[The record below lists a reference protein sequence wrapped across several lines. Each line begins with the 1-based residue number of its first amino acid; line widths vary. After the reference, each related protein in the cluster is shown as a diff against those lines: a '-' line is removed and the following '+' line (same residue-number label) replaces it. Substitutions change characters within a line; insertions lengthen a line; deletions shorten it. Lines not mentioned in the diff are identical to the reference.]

1 MINNK
6 NMKLPK
12 TLMTFV
18 LMAGIVSHVCASEYT
33 VTSPDGKLSV
43 TISDDKGMLT
53 YKAIYNNN
61 IMLLPSRLG
70 LSADFADMTSGMSIT
85 GVKRDVIDTCYTIT
99 RAKKSGTDYHANCI
113 DLSCKGN
120 GNYTFTLTFRVS
132 DNDIAFRY
140 YIPEQHD
147 GTRRARIMD
156 EQTCFMLP
164 KNTTTFLTPQSPP
177 NTGWESTK
185 PSYEEEYLTDMPMD
199 ETSRYNVGYT
209 FPCLFRIGDK
219 GWILI
224 SETGTTGNYCGCRLS
239 DYDYTNG
246 YKVDFPQKGE
256 NNGNG
261 SVQPAFGLPESTP
274 WRTITIGSSLKPIV
288 ETMAPYNNVEQVY
301 KAKKEYKTGHYSWSW
316 LIWQD
321 ASCNYSDQIEFIDL
335 ASELGLEY
343 TLIDANWDTE
353 IGRENIARL
362 SEYAK
367 SKNVGLFLWY
377 NSNGAANNPPQT
389 PRNIM
394 NNTVRR
400 KKEME
405 WLERIGV
412 KGIKVDFFG
421 GDKQETMK
429 LYEDILSDANDH
441 GLMVIFHGC
450 TIPRGWE
457 RMYPNYMGSEA
468 CLASENVFFQ
478 EKHSVSEAFEMTVHP
493 YCRNAIGSFDWGG
506 VILNKYMSHD
516 NNSRHQRYTSDTFE
530 IATAITNQ
538 SGINCIAVTPNI
550 MENIPQFEK
559 EIIRKLPSSW
569 DETQFID
576 GFPGKYA
583 VIARRYADKW
593 YIAGINGTE
602 KPMILDI
609 CLPMF
614 SGKRVCCMI
623 DRKLKRGQT
632 IPDAEMKN
640 ITIANDGKIR
650 MALQGRGGFI
660 IMQ

>member
-1 MINNK
+1 MLFILTAVI
-6 NMKLPK
+6 MYH
-12 TLMTFV
+12 
-18 LMAGIVSHVCASEYT
+18 AGASEYT
-33 VTSPDGKLSV
+33 VASPDGELSV
-43 TISDDKGMLT
+43 TISDDRGILT
-53 YKAIYNNN
+53 YKVIYNNN

-70 LSADFADMTSGMSIT
+70 LSTDFADMTSGISIT
-85 GVKRDVIDTCYTIT
+85 GVKRKSINTSYTVT
-99 RAKKSGTDYHANCI
+99 RAKRLKTDYNANCI

-120 GNYTFTLTFRVS
+120 DYYTFTLTFCVS

-147 GTRRARIMD
+147 STRTARIMD
-156 EQTCFMLP
+156 EHTFFMLP
-164 KNTTTFLTPQSPP
+164 QHTRTFLTPQAPP
-177 NTGWESTK
+177 NTGWEATK
-185 PSYEEEYLTDMPMD
+185 PSYEEDYQTDMPMD
-199 ETSRYNVGYT
+199 EQSRYNVGYT
-209 FPCLFRIGDK
+209 FPCLFRTEDK

-224 SETGTTGNYCGCRLS
+224 SETGTTGDYCGCRLS

-246 YKVDFPQKGE
+246 YKVEFPQKGE
-256 NNGNG
+256 NNGSG
-261 SVQPAFGLPESTP
+261 SVQPAFGLPRSTP
-274 WRTITIGSSLKPIV
+274 WRTITIGNSLKPIV
-288 ETMAPYNNVEQVY
+288 ETMAPYNNVEQLY
-301 KAKKEYKTGHYSWSW
+301 TPKKEYKTGHYSWSW

-321 ASCNYSDQIEFIDL
+321 ASCNYPNQIEFIDL
-335 ASELGLEY
+335 ASELGMEY
-343 TLIDANWDTE
+343 TLIDANWDE
-353 IGRENIARL
+353 GIGRENIARL
-362 SEYAK
+362 SEYAQ
-367 SKNVGLFLWY
+367 SKDVGLFLWY
-377 NSNGAANNPPQT
+377 NSNGTANNPPQT

-429 LYEDILSDANDH
+429 LYEDILSDANDY

-468 CLASENVFFQ
+468 CLASENVYFQ
-478 EKHSVSEAFEMTVHP
+478 EKHSISEAFEMTVHP
-493 YCRNAIGSFDWGG
+493 FCRNAIGSFDWGG
-506 VILNKYMSHD
+506 VILNKYLSHD
-516 NNSRHQRYTSDTFE
+516 NNSRHKRYTSDTFE

-550 MENIPQFEK
+550 MGNIPQFEK
-559 EIIRKLPSSW
+559 EIIRKLPTSW

-583 VIARRYADKW
+583 VIARRNADKW

-602 KPMILDI
+602 KPMRLDLY
-609 CLPMF
+609 LPMF
-614 SGKRVCCMI
+614 SGKHVSCMI
-623 DRKLKRGQT
+623 DKKLKKGQI
-632 IPDAEMKN
+632 IPDTEMKN
-640 ITIANDGKIR
+640 TTIPNDGKIR
-650 MALQGRGGFI
+650 MTLQGRGGFI
-660 IMQ
+660 MMQ